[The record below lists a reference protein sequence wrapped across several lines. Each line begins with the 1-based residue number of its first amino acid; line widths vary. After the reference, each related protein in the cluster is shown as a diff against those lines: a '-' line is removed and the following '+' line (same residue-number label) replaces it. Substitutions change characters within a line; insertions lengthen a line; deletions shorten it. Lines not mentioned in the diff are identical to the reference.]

1 MQNNLELL
9 KRARTYIFAMA
20 QGFDPFTDHPIED
33 DSLLDNPRIIRCLHY
48 VADILDQVIANDGI
62 VAEPK
67 RIFFEP
73 PGTGIRPVRSEQDE
87 SKPKKAKRT
96 RPFSLTHEQI
106 SSLTAE
112 PDKVSM
118 SALRGKINA
127 LIPEDMKKLEHKTIM
142 HWLTAQGMVIPCTS
156 AEGKNSWRS
165 TVSGQ
170 KAGFLYGEWSSMRGT
185 YMGIKLTDAA
195 QHYILNH
202 LPEII
207 AFNEY
212 PQIDPETGEVPE
224 A

>member
-62 VAEPK
+62 IAEPE
-67 RIFFEP
+67 RIFFVP
-73 PGTGIRPVRSEQDE
+73 PGTGIRPVRSERDE

-106 SSLTAE
+106 GSLTVE
-112 PDKVSM
+112 SDKISLSV
-118 SALRGKINA
+118 LRGKINA
-127 LIPEDMKKLEHKTIM
+127 LIPEDMKKLDHQEVM
-142 HWLTAQGMVIPCTS
+142 RWLTAQGMMIPY
-156 AEGKNSWRS
+156 AGNDGKSTWRP
-165 TVSGQ
+165 TAIGQ
-170 KAGFLYGEWSSMRGT
+170 KAGFLYGEWIGMQGT
-185 YMGIKLTDAA
+185 YMGTKLTTEA
-195 QHYILNH
+195 QQYILSH

-207 AFNEY
+207 AFNEN
-212 PQIDPETGEVPE
+212 PQIDMETGEVPE